1 MSVRQQSFMDDG
13 VLDFADCFEIWLA
26 SEMGGKAV

>member
-13 VLDFADCFEIWLA
+13 VLNFADCFEVWLA
-26 SEMGGKAV
+26 SVVGGKAV